1 MIIMNSKKIRDITK
15 LVSCQ
20 VFWDKHSMNIYS
32 VDASS
37 YIVKPLVVVIPEN
50 EQDIISILKYASKN
64 KISITVRGAGT
75 GLVGS
80 ALGKGI
86 ILDLKNFDKI
96 RINQNLAEV
105 GAGVFKGDLDDE
117 LEKKGR
123 FFAPN
128 PSIGSHCTV
137 GGMVATNASGSRSL
151 KYGSTID
158 NLLGVR
164 IITSNGRIVTLPSD
178 SKFSR
183 KIFEIIKP
191 DLQKKFPR
199 VSKNSC
205 GYRLDAIK
213 TISELHKIIAASEG
227 TLGIIISVK
236 LKTFPIPFKRMLLV
250 LSYKTIRQAALDTP
264 KIVKLKPSALEIID
278 NTITKHIKTRLAKSP
293 NCLLFVEF
301 DDKLDKCKKNLLEI
315 ISNAQIVKV
324 LTNDSEIKKWWDFR
338 NSALSYSLKS
348 ITTKESLPTMIEDAT
363 VPVEK
368 LIILVDII
376 DKISKKYNMRFVLY
390 GHAGSGNLHIR
401 PILKGM
407 NEKMMRSVAKE
418 FFSEVIATGGS
429 ITGEHGDGLARSEF
443 VKLQYGNDVYSSFK
457 KIKHKFDPKNI
468 LNPDKIITSKHTM
481 TENLKI

>member
-1 MIIMNSKKIRDITK
+1 MNSKKIADINR

-20 VFWDKHSMNIYS
+20 VLSDEHGLNLYS

-50 EQDIISILKYASKN
+50 EQDIISILKYASRN

-96 RINQNLAEV
+96 RIGQNSAEV
-105 GAGVFKGDLDDE
+105 GAGVFKGNLDSE
-117 LEKKGR
+117 LEKRGR

-128 PSIGSHCTV
+128 PSIGPHCTI
-137 GGMVATNASGSRSL
+137 GGMVATNASGSHSL

-164 IITSNGRIVTLPSD
+164 IITANGHVVELPSN

-183 KIFEIIKP
+183 TIFGMIKIG
-191 DLQKKFPR
+191 LQKKFPR

-213 TISELHKIIAASEG
+213 TISDLHKIIAASEG
-227 TLGIIISVK
+227 TLGIITSVK
-236 LKTFPIPFKRMLLV
+236 LKTLPIPAKRILV
-250 LSYKTIRQAALDTP
+250 ILSYKTIRQAVLDSP
-264 KIVKLKPSALEIID
+264 KIVKLKPSAIEIVD
-278 NTITKHIKTRLAKSP
+278 SNITKHIKTRLTKSP

-301 DDKLDKCKKNLLEI
+301 DDNLYECKKNLHKI
-315 ISNAQIVKV
+315 ISNAQIVKM

-338 NSALSYSLKS
+338 NSALSYSLRS
-348 ITTKESLPTMIEDAT
+348 ITTKENMPTIIEDAT
-363 VPVEK
+363 VPVVK
-368 LIILVDII
+368 LAILVDII
-376 DKISKKYNMRFVLY
+376 EKISKKYKMKFVLY
-390 GHAGSGNLHIR
+390 GHAGNGNLHIR
-401 PILKGM
+401 PILKGK
-407 NEKMMRSVAKE
+407 NKKRMRSIAKE
-418 FFSEVIATGGS
+418 FFSQVIAIGGS

-443 VKLQYGNDVYSSFK
+443 VKLQYGKDVYSVFK
-457 KIKHKFDPKNI
+457 KIKNKFDPKNI
-468 LNPDKIITSKHTM
+468 LNPDKIVTSKHTM